1 MLRGNRDLRYLFL
14 AEIVSYMGDWFATVA
29 FLGVVQ
35 DASDSKVLV
44 TLVLVCQS
52 FPTFLLGPVAGS
64 AADRFDRRKIVI
76 VVSIGQTIA
85 ALGLVMVTES
95 TLWLGY
101 VSLALIAALASF
113 VTPATQAAIPNLA
126 RDPDELHVANTFGGA
141 LWGAMLGIGAGLG
154 GLFAGVFG
162 RRAAF
167 VADAVSFALAALFI
181 FLIRK
186 AMQERGH
193 HATRARIRPMAD
205 LREAIAYARR
215 DRPVL
220 ALMGSKFTFAIAAGA
235 VGILSVLVRD
245 DLGGGDPGVGLL
257 YAARGLGAAIGPIIA
272 MRFIGRRLDKIV
284 LLCGA
289 AGLIYGAGY
298 LGVSRAPDLVIASIL
313 LVVAHMG
320 GGAQW
325 TMSSYGLQ
333 VRVPDAVRGRILAG
347 DTALV
352 TMMIA
357 VSTLSSGVVADH
369 IGARAT
375 LALYAGIAVL
385 TGTVY
390 LLVTRGIRRGLR
402 EEVAAQSTT
411 ELTAA
416 ERLAAR

>member
-1 MLRGNRDLRYLFL
+1 MLRGNRDLRNLFL

-52 FPTFLLGPVAGS
+52 FPTFLLGPLAGS

-76 VVSIGQTIA
+76 VVSIGQSIA
-85 ALGLVMVTES
+85 ALGLVVVTSS

-181 FLIRK
+181 FLIRT

-193 HATRARIRPMAD
+193 DASGTRMRPIAD

-215 DRPVL
+215 VRASSSWTSWWVVHRRPSSSPARPSASAPAQTL
-220 ALMGSKFTFAIAAGA
+220 ATVPPLAWWSRRARRAASPMRGPSPRVGA
-235 VGILSVLVRD
+235 RQ
-245 DLGGGDPGVGLL
+245 PGTTI
-257 YAARGLGAAIGPIIA
+257 R
-272 MRFIGRRLDKIV
+272 
-284 LLCGA
+284 
-289 AGLIYGAGY
+289 
-298 LGVSRAPDLVIASIL
+298 
-313 LVVAHMG
+313 
-320 GGAQW
+320 
-325 TMSSYGLQ
+325 
-333 VRVPDAVRGRILAG
+333 
-347 DTALV
+347 
-352 TMMIA
+352 
-357 VSTLSSGVVADH
+357 SSGPSSGQSSRVTSGSPWAVTVD
-369 IGARAT
+369 GCSAT
-375 LALYAGIAVL
+375 
-385 TGTVY
+385 
-390 LLVTRGIRRGLR
+390 
-402 EEVAAQSTT
+402 
-411 ELTAA
+411 
-416 ERLAAR
+416 